1 MQKKSLLAL
10 LLALMMLLSGCALV
24 SVDTAKDNARV
35 IVDVN
40 GETVNKATISAA
52 VQNTLAQNQYY
63 NQLYS
68 SYRMSGMFSTDEA
81 TVTSEVIN
89 SYVENLVSK
98 QKAAELGLNELT
110 EEEQAE
116 VEATGK
122 ENYDSF
128 IQSVIDTYMPGSKLE
143 GDALI
148 QAAEK
153 YVADRSITTVDGR
166 FSLEDFEQAAKDSKA
181 VEKLQQYMIQDV
193 TVSDEEVQAEYGAR
207 VEAAKTE
214 YETNPDAYGVSRN
227 NGSTLYYAPAGYRMV
242 KHILIP
248 FDTADQAAATE
259 KQTALTAAQT
269 ALTDAQAALENA
281 AEDADKDALQSAV
294 TEAEQA
300 VADAQAAY
308 DEAAATT
315 KANAKA
321 KADEVYALA
330 AAEGADF
337 DALVTEYSTD
347 SMPAEGYAIREGFA
361 SFVTEFT
368 EGAMALQNVGDVSEP
383 VESTYGYHII
393 QYASDVEEGAV
404 ALEDVQSV
412 ISSSLLSQ
420 KQNETSAAT
429 LAQWV
434 SEANVKTYAD
444 RLN

>member
-1 MQKKSLLAL
+1 
-10 LLALMMLLSGCALV
+10 
-24 SVDTAKDNARV
+24 
-35 IVDVN
+35 
-40 GETVNKATISAA
+40 
-52 VQNTLAQNQYY
+52 
-63 NQLYS
+63 
-68 SYRMSGMFSTDEA
+68 
-81 TVTSEVIN
+81 
-89 SYVENLVSK
+89 
-98 QKAAELGLNELT
+98 
-110 EEEQAE
+110 
-116 VEATGK
+116 
-122 ENYDSF
+122 
-128 IQSVIDTYMPGSKLE
+128 
-143 GDALI
+143 
-148 QAAEK
+148 
-153 YVADRSITTVDGR
+153 
-166 FSLEDFEQAAKDSKA
+166 
-181 VEKLQQYMIQDV
+181 
-193 TVSDEEVQAEYGAR
+193 
-207 VEAAKTE
+207 
-214 YETNPDAYGVSRN
+214 
-227 NGSTLYYAPAGYRMV
+227 
-242 KHILIP
+242 
-248 FDTADQAAATE
+248 
-259 KQTALTAAQT
+259 
-269 ALTDAQAALENA
+269 LTDAQAALENA

-300 VADAQAAY
+300 VAAAQAAY